1 MNGMT
6 DWMKATHAA
15 LRSNAVIVSNRGSLG
30 DPSETQPDRS
40 PPLFW
45 QLR

>member
-6 DWMKATHAA
+6 GWMKATHAA

-30 DPSETQPDRS
+30 DPSGSQPSSS